1 MFFLLIFF
9 FNQVPE
15 RFKHLHEKHKVLYAA
30 DVDVASKSYTAG
42 LKRMHSQRMAALL
55 CDVDAALQRVEAPNV
70 TFQGGGSMHG
80 DEHTTHENLSD
91 DSTDDNDDDD

>member
-1 MFFLLIFF
+1 MFF

-15 RFKHLHEKHKVLYAA
+15 RFKHLHEKHKVLFAA
-30 DVDVASKSYTAG
+30 DVDVANKNYMAG

-70 TFQGGGSMHG
+70 TFQGGGSING
-80 DEHTTHENLSD
+80 DEQAN
-91 DSTDDNDDDD
+91 N